1 MTDFMKM
8 LIDGRAGICLI
19 DGDEDDRCFD
29 SDNLLALSNIIEN
42 MVQAGEIELYDY
54 YAFES
59 VYDYLVRQIKVGWT
73 CLCRSQL
80 YETPA
85 PRICECKLAYFKTG
99 GGRNQIIFN
108 IAEVVSETVDEHN
121 MSSSEFESIF

>member
-1 MTDFMKM
+1 MTDSIEM

-19 DGDEDDRCFD
+19 EGDEYDRRFD
-29 SDNLLALSNIIEN
+29 SDNLLALSSIIEN

-59 VYDYLVRQIKVGWT
+59 VYDYLVRQIKAGWT
-73 CLCRSQL
+73 CLCRSWL
-80 YETPA
+80 YRTSA
-85 PRICECKLAYFKTG
+85 PRICGCKLAYFKTG
-99 GGRNQIIFN
+99 EGRDQNIIN
-108 IAEVVSETVDEHN
+108 IAEIVSEIIDEN